1 MLDRSQPAR
10 VILNPW
16 AGKKPLLASNPY
28 TLEDVIRC
36 LEVVGLSYDLIVPE
50 SAEVTVLAGGRFWVS
65 PRGTTARH
73 DDEHCADAANPA

>member
-1 MLDRSQPAR
+1 MQPEGPLAAHMLDRSQPAR

-36 LEVVGLSYDLIVPE
+36 MEEVGL
-50 SAEVTVLAGGRFWVS
+50 
-65 PRGTTARH
+65 
-73 DDEHCADAANPA
+73 